1 MNPPVTNDCESFTFG
16 VLCLKSFPKD
26 DKKIEQLQYQWRIQD
41 FPQGGAPTPKIDIIF
56 QFFAEN
62 CMKMKEFGP
71 PGGARV
77 PGAPPRSA
85 NEYCKNNVANIYK
98 ISFCFLNWKRK
109 FSACTYLQVE
119 HNMIMIKRLGPD
131 YLSSMTYL
139 STQLCKTHIHN
150 NTRKIYNSVQPI
162 SSIMT

>member
-26 DKKIEQLQYQWRIQD
+26 DKKIEQLQ
-41 FPQGGAPTPKIDIIF
+41 
-56 QFFAEN
+56 
-62 CMKMKEFGP
+62 
-71 PGGARV
+71 
-77 PGAPPRSA
+77 
-85 NEYCKNNVANIYK
+85 YCKNNVANIYK

-131 YLSSMTYL
+131 YLRSMTYL
-139 STQLCKTHIHN
+139 YTQLCKTHIHN